1 MRKTLVLL
9 ILLVATVPSGFTQT
23 AAASAA
29 EKVVT
34 FRFVAGD
41 DMFYIPWAGNG
52 QQLDTLHALVDTY
65 RAEITSG
72 AMPVY
77 VDGYCTSSENRADNL
92 RTAAVRSNR
101 VKSEL
106 ITRKG
111 LTEANF
117 VTKNHAAAYTVPDG
131 ASYRDMVVV
140 TLRIPAKAEAE
151 GEAAARAARERER
164 AEAARLA
171 AERAERD
178 RMAAEQAA
186 RERAEAERLAAEQ
199 AQRERMAAEE
209 AARLAQ
215 AEPQPAS
222 PEKPYCVAVR
232 TNLLYDAMLLP
243 TLGVEWRVN
252 QSIGIKVDG
261 SRSWWEGEHGKVQK
275 IWLVNPELRWYLLD
289 SKRFYVGASANF
301 GEYNLYGYPLGKLFS
316 KDTGYQGSVWSAGLT
331 VGYQLCLSRH
341 FSVDFNLGL
350 GYTRSEYDSY
360 GMTNGVRVYKAK
372 DQSKNFWGPTQ
383 AGISLVWTI
392 GSNQ

>member
-1 MRKTLVLL
+1 MNKPILNLLTLLL
-9 ILLVATVPSGFTQT
+9 AFFAAGASHAQT
-23 AAASAA
+23 AAASGA

-34 FRFVAGD
+34 FRFVPGD
-41 DMFYIPWAGNG
+41 DMFYIPWSGNG
-52 QQLDTLHALVDTY
+52 EQLDALLALAQEY
-65 RAEITSG
+65 RAEITDG
-72 AMPVY
+72 RMPIHVE
-77 VDGYCTSSENRADNL
+77 GYCASLDNADDNFK
-92 RTAAVRSNR
+92 TAVVRSNR

-111 LTEANF
+111 LTEDNF
-117 VTKNHAAAYTVPDG
+117 VTQNHAEAYTAPDG
-131 ASYRDMVVV
+131 KSYRDMVVV
-140 TLRIPAKAEAE
+140 TLRIPAKT
-151 GEAAARAARERER
+151 AATADRE
-164 AEAARLA
+164 A
-171 AERAERD
+171 AER
-178 RMAAEQAA
+178 AA
-186 RERAEAERLAAEQ
+186 RERAEAERLAAERAERDRLASEQ
-199 AQRERMAAEE
+199 AAREREEAERQAAERERMAAEE

-215 AEPQPAS
+215 AEPKPDV

-243 TLGVEWRVN
+243 TIGVEWRVTPDW
-252 QSIGIKVDG
+252 GIKLDG
-261 SRSWWEGEHGKVQK
+261 SIAWWGGSKDKVQK
-275 IWLVNPELRWYLLD
+275 VWLLNPEVRRYLLRD
-289 SKRFYVGASANF
+289 RRFYVGASGSY

-360 GMTNGVRVYKAK
+360 GMTDGVRIYKAK
-372 DQSKNFWGPTQ
+372 DRSKNFWGPTQ